1 MEKSFSFVIIKV
13 MSKNEKGKYEKE
25 QEEKENGYA
34 IIFNRFSINFIILD
48 NKKRKKEKK

>member
-1 MEKSFSFVIIKV
+1 MKKE
-13 MSKNEKGKYEKE
+13 KYEKE

-48 NKKRKKEKK
+48 NNKKRKMEKK